1 MPSDNLPPVAVDRRG
16 TNVDEAVAFYEDV
29 YASQDIHIGKPTAD
43 GFTWRYR
50 AVGDDDELTL
60 GTSAVD
66 ANRWGT
72 IGQHGAYILAWT
84 TTPGIVL
91 DVDTRDA
98 IAMPPNVPVMYPSG
112 RPFEFNAAPG
122 TQHMIRFDGT
132 FLENVAAAQLGA
144 IPGPLQFR
152 NLPDPEQIERLRQ
165 VIRAAAPELLH
176 SGTDRWR
183 RAAVNML
190 VAEATVDA
198 FHATPDVD
206 IVFHDGPATMRFAQE
221 WMVANAHRHIT
232 STDVAQ
238 AAGINARALQA
249 AFQRHADTT
258 PMAFLRQIRLH
269 RVRAQLVAGEAPTTV
284 IADVARG
291 WGFGHLGRFASYY
304 AETFGERPSDTLRR
318 PSR

>member
-1 MPSDNLPPVAVDRRG
+1 M
-16 TNVDEAVAFYEDV
+16 
-29 YASQDIHIGKPTAD
+29 
-43 GFTWRYR
+43 
-50 AVGDDDELTL
+50 
-60 GTSAVD
+60 
-66 ANRWGT
+66 
-72 IGQHGAYILAWT
+72 
-84 TTPGIVL
+84 
-91 DVDTRDA
+91 
-98 IAMPPNVPVMYPSG
+98 
-112 RPFEFNAAPG
+112 
-122 TQHMIRFDGT
+122 
-132 FLENVAAAQLGA
+132 
-144 IPGPLQFR
+144 
-152 NLPDPEQIERLRQ
+152 
-165 VIRAAAPELLH
+165 IRAAAPELLH
-176 SGTDRWR
+176 PDTDRWR

-206 IVFHDGPATMRFAQE
+206 IAFHDGPATMRFAQE

-269 RVRAQLVAGEAPTTV
+269 RVRAQLVAGETPTTV

-304 AETFGERPSDTLRR
+304 ADTFENDHPTRSADRHRDSAATQTWVPTAGPSAGAADPRLLATTVPVSDDWSGDVLAEGPLCERRCGLLL
-318 PSR
+318 SRSRVVVVRIVAARLAVRARGRCPWHGDA

>member
-1 MPSDNLPPVAVDRRG
+1 
-16 TNVDEAVAFYEDV
+16 
-29 YASQDIHIGKPTAD
+29 
-43 GFTWRYR
+43 
-50 AVGDDDELTL
+50 
-60 GTSAVD
+60 
-66 ANRWGT
+66 
-72 IGQHGAYILAWT
+72 
-84 TTPGIVL
+84 
-91 DVDTRDA
+91 
-98 IAMPPNVPVMYPSG
+98 MYPSG

-152 NLPDPEQIERLRQ
+152 NLPPGTDRASQTGDSCGST
-165 VIRAAAPELLH
+165 RAAALRN
-176 SGTDRWR
+176 GRWR

-198 FHATPDVD
+198 FTPPPDVD
-206 IVFHDGPATMRFAQE
+206 IVFHDGPATMRFAQRSG
-221 WMVANAHRHIT
+221 WSLTLIDT
-232 STDVAQ
+232 SPALTFAQ

-284 IADVARG
+284 IAGRRTR
-291 WGFGHLGRFASYY
+291 LGLWTPR
-304 AETFGERPSDTLRR
+304 TIRQLLRR
-318 PSR
+318 TENLRRNDIRHAPQTVTRDSAATQNGGPDSRSALGHVCPRADGFAQRLGWAWRSRQR